1 MNTSSF
7 TDEQLLNLI
16 NNAILTKT
24 EFKPNDFTGGSVQ
37 VTSTHSNKI
46 TNYKV
51 SLFFGYTSKKPI
63 TRTIE
68 INKETYYIWS
78 KAVITKVASI
88 QNDNVGIDFNEINS
102 LMNTSTKEVVSR
114 EVVSNIVVS
123 RGNGT
128 TPTTTPTTL
137 KEKELSLNTKI
148 SIKLQEADNLINESA
163 FHEWRDYKKYKSI
176 SPITKT
182 INFLSNYDFATQ
194 QKIVDTSIMNNYK
207 GLFEPKAQSKSR
219 TQSNINTSKEWL
231 DENNFMEAEET
242 KAISC

>member
-24 EFKPNDFTGGSVQ
+24 EFKPSDFTGGSVQ

-78 KAVITKVASI
+78 KAVITKVASL
-88 QNDNVGIDFNEINS
+88 QNDNVGLDFNEINS
-102 LMNTSTKEVVSR
+102 LMNISPSEVVSS
-114 EVVSNIVVS
+114 EVDSNIVVS

-128 TPTTTPTTL
+128 TPSTTPSTI
-137 KEKELSLNTKI
+137 KEKKKSLVLQI
-148 SIKLQEADNLINESA
+148 AEKLQASSSVINRRA
-163 FHEWRDYKKYKSI
+163 FDEWMEYKKYKTI
-176 SPITKT
+176 APITKT
-182 INFLSNYDFATQ
+182 ISFLNEYDFETQ
-194 QKIVDTSIMNNYK
+194 QKIVDTSIMNGYK
-207 GLFEPKAQSKSR
+207 GLFEPKQQRSR
-219 TQSNINTSKEWL
+219 TDNNVDVAKSWL
-231 DENNFMEAEET
+231 DENDFPEMC
-242 KAISC
+242 KPKVIGS